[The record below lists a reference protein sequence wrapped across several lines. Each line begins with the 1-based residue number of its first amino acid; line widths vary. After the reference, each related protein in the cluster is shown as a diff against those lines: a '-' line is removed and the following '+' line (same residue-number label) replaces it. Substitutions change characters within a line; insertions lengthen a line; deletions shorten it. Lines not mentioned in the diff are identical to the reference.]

1 MKISATKQ
9 WSVLLALLIICAA
22 GADGQRRRAAT
33 PVSSPAK
40 ITGIKVIP
48 YNRNDDTFSDDIA
61 NSKDERLNEL
71 DLSFLVK
78 VEVSGKAGDY
88 AGHNVE
94 VTVREGSKLILSRVT
109 MLGIFNEQGKYYVPV
124 WIYGPLCQP
133 TTIQATVQGQRPASS
148 IKRTLQFQCG
158 E

>member
-1 MKISATKQ
+1 MNFSSTKQ
-9 WSVLLALLIICAA
+9 WCTLLVLLIICAA
-22 GADGQRRRAAT
+22 GAYGQGRKAAA
-33 PVSSPAK
+33 SSPSK
-40 ITGIKVIP
+40 ITGMKVIP
-48 YNRNDDTFSDDIA
+48 YNRNDDSFSEDIA
-61 NSKDERLNEL
+61 NSKEERLNEL

-88 AGHNVE
+88 AGRNVE

-133 TTIQATVQGQRPASS
+133 TTIQATVQGQRPAST
-148 IKRTLQFQCG
+148 IKRTLKFQCG

>member
-1 MKISATKQ
+1 MKISFTRQ
-9 WSVLLALLIICAA
+9 WCALLVLLVICAA
-22 GADGQRRRAAT
+22 GAYGQRRKAAA
-33 PVSSPAK
+33 SSASK

-48 YNRNDDTFSDDIA
+48 YNRMSDTFSDDIA
-61 NSKDERLNEL
+61 DSKDERLNEL

-88 AGHNVE
+88 AGRNVE
-94 VTVREGSKLILSRVT
+94 VTVREGNKLLLSRIT

-133 TTIQATVQGQRPASS
+133 TTIQATVQGQRPAST
-148 IKRTLQFQCG
+148 IKKTLQFQCG

>member
-1 MKISATKQ
+1 MKISSTRQ
-9 WSVLLALLIICAA
+9 WCALLVLLIICAA
-22 GADGQRRRAAT
+22 GAYGQKRKAAA
-33 PVSSPAK
+33 SSPSK
-40 ITGIKVIP
+40 ITGMKVIP

-61 NSKDERLNEL
+61 DSKDERLNEL

-78 VEVSGKAGDY
+78 VEVSGKAGEY
-88 AGHNVE
+88 ADRNVE
-94 VTVREGSKLILSRVT
+94 VTVREGNKLLLSRVT

-133 TTIQATVQGQRPASS
+133 TTIQATVQGQRPAST
-148 IKRTLQFQCG
+148 IRKILKFQCG

>member
-1 MKISATKQ
+1 MKISSTRWWCALI
-9 WSVLLALLIICAA
+9 VLLVICGA
-22 GADGQRRRAAT
+22 GAYGQRRKAAAA
-33 PVSSPAK
+33 SSASK

-48 YNRNDDTFSDDIA
+48 YDRTSDTFSDDIA
-61 NSKDERLNEL
+61 DSKDERLNEI

-88 AGHNVE
+88 AGRNVE
-94 VTVREGSKLILSRVT
+94 VTVREGNKLLLSRIT
-109 MLGIFNEQGKYYVPV
+109 MLGIFNQQGKYYVPV

-133 TTIQATVQGQRPASS
+133 TTIQATVQGQRPAST
-148 IKRTLQFQCG
+148 IKKTLQFQCG

>member
-1 MKISATKQ
+1 MKISSTRQ
-9 WSVLLALLIICAA
+9 WCALLVLLIICSAA
-22 GADGQRRRAAT
+22 AYGQGRKAAA
-33 PVSSPAK
+33 SSPSK
-40 ITGIKVIP
+40 ITGMKVIP

-61 NSKDERLNEL
+61 DSKDERLNEL

-78 VEVSGKAGDY
+78 VEVSGKAGEY

-94 VTVREGSKLILSRVT
+94 VTVREGNKLLLSRVT

-133 TTIQATVQGQRPASS
+133 TTIQATVQGQRPAST
-148 IKRTLQFQCG
+148 IKKTLQFQCG

>member
-1 MKISATKQ
+1 MKISSTRQ
-9 WSVLLALLIICAA
+9 WCALIVLLVICGA
-22 GADGQRRRAAT
+22 GAYGQRRKAAAAS
-33 PVSSPAK
+33 PVSK

-78 VEVSGKAGDY
+78 VEVSGKAGEY
-88 AGHNVE
+88 AGRNVE
-94 VTVREGSKLILSRVT
+94 VTVREGNKLLLSRVT
-109 MLGIFNEQGKYYVPV
+109 MLGIFNQQGKYYVPV

-133 TTIQATVQGQRPASS
+133 TTIQATVQGQRPAST
-148 IKRTLQFQCG
+148 IKKTLQFQCG

>member
-1 MKISATKQ
+1 MKPSSTKQ
-9 WSVLLALLIICAA
+9 WCALLVLLIICTA
-22 GADGQRRRAAT
+22 GAYGQGRKAASS
-33 PVSSPAK
+33 SSPSK
-40 ITGIKVIP
+40 ITGMKVIP
-48 YNRNDDTFSDDIA
+48 YNRSDDTFSDDIA
-61 NSKDERLNEL
+61 NSKEERLNEL

-78 VEVSGKAGDY
+78 IEVSGKAGDY

-109 MLGIFNEQGKYYVPV
+109 MLGIFNEKGKYYVPV

-133 TTIQATVQGQRPASS
+133 TTIQATVQGQRPAST

>member
-1 MKISATKQ
+1 MKILSTKQ
-9 WSVLLALLIICAA
+9 WCALLVLLIICAA
-22 GADGQRRRAAT
+22 GTYGQRRKAAAA
-33 PVSSPAK
+33 SSPSK
-40 ITGIKVIP
+40 ITGMKVIP

-61 NSKDERLNEL
+61 DSKEERLNEL

-78 VEVSGKAGDY
+78 VEISGKAGDY
-88 AGHNVE
+88 ADRNVE
-94 VTVREGSKLILSRVT
+94 ITVREGNKLLLSRVT

-133 TTIQATVQGQRPASS
+133 TTIQATVQGQRPAST
-148 IKRTLQFQCG
+148 IKKTLQFQCG